1 MSPYREK
8 LVGTGT
14 GADFTVQ
21 KTFVFLTVQLKTFPD
36 MNWNFFSIQTG
47 SSHLLALAA
56 AKLASKKTPKSAE
69 SLASPDPTGKMT
81 GKQKYRAPR
90 RAKKEKKKLLQ
101 TPDGE
106 IPAGIAAAFG
116 PAHAA
121 KVGQMTKLWKKSS
134 RRKQKMEE
142 KSGALNGSDL
152 RDHLNGL
159 HTVMNEDLTPVRA
172 KIKKKKS
179 KILDSYIKEQASYT
193 RDLAGFEANNQTF
206 GVKQQQHSNP
216 QFQGENHQQRVKKA
230 KRPRPGQKWRKL
242 EGRINEGKN
251 IIIDANFREQGKARG
266 SKKGFGRKVKQQWQ

>member
-1 MSPYREK
+1 
-8 LVGTGT
+8 
-14 GADFTVQ
+14 
-21 KTFVFLTVQLKTFPD
+21 
-36 MNWNFFSIQTG
+36 
-47 SSHLLALAA
+47 
-56 AKLASKKTPKSAE
+56 
-69 SLASPDPTGKMT
+69 MT
-81 GKQKYRAPR
+81 GKQKYRAQR
-90 RAKKEKKKLLQ
+90 RAKKEKKKQLQ

-159 HTVMNEDLTPVRA
+159 HTVMNEDVTPVRA

-193 RDLAGFEANNQTF
+193 SHQAGFEANHQTF
-206 GVKQQQHSNP
+206 GVKQQQLS
-216 QFQGENHQQRVKKA
+216 NHQQRVKKA

-242 EGRINEGKN
+242 EGRINERKN
-251 IIIDANFREQGKARG
+251 TIIDAYFREQGKARG

>member
-1 MSPYREK
+1 
-8 LVGTGT
+8 
-14 GADFTVQ
+14 VQ
-21 KTFVFLTVQLKTFPD
+21 ILHLFFCLSSLELPD
-36 MNWNFFSIQTG
+36 INWDFFSIQSG

-69 SLASPDPTGKMT
+69 SHASPDPADKMT
-81 GKQKYRAPR
+81 GKQKYRAQR
-90 RAKKEKKKLLQ
+90 RAKKEKKKQLQ

-106 IPAGIAAAFG
+106 ISAGIAAAFG

-142 KSGALNGSDL
+142 KNGALNGPDL

-172 KIKKKKS
+172 KSKKKKA

-193 RDLAGFEANNQTF
+193 RDQAGFEADHQTF
-206 GVKQQQHSNP
+206 GVKQQQHSNH

-242 EGRINEGKN
+242 EGRINERKN
-251 IIIDANFREQGKARG
+251 IIIDAYFREQGKARG